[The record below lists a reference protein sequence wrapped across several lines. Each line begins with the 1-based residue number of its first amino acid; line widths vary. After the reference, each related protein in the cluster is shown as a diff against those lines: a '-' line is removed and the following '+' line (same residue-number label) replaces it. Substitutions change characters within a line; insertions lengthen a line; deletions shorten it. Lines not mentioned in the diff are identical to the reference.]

1 MSDLTQAIYKAVS
14 CKTATKG
21 ATMFID
27 DFGDVWTMIPM
38 LNRFGEMSAYRQYTG
53 NLIVT
58 NRPLMND
65 VTGNYL
71 YLGELVPS
79 YHFSLKNPM
88 HLITGLQHQLCYYMA
103 GRLGKVQARYQ
114 KKPVRCKG

>member
-1 MSDLTQAIYKAVS
+1 MNDYTQDIYKAVS

-27 DFGDVWTMIPM
+27 DFGDVWTMIPTV
-38 LNRFGEMSAYRQYTG
+38 NRFGELSSYRQYTG
-53 NLIVT
+53 NLIVVD
-58 NRPLMND
+58 RPLLND

-79 YHFSLKNPM
+79 YHFSLKNPTP
-88 HLITGLQHQLCYYMA
+88 IIAGLQQQLCYYMA
-103 GRLGKVQARYQ
+103 GRLGKIQARYA